1 MNKRILLVGSVGLL
15 MVLLLV
21 GIAGA
26 QTSPGY
32 NLSWY
37 VLAGG
42 GGRSAADHYA
52 MNSTVGQALVGFSD
66 SASIGMQSGYW
77 QNWPD
82 YGVFL
87 PVVVKST

>member
-1 MNKRILLVGSVGLL
+1 MNKRILLVGVVGLL
-15 MVLLLV
+15 MALLLA

-42 GGRSAADHYA
+42 GGRSAAAHYA

-66 SASIGMQSGYW
+66 SASYGMRSGYW

-82 YGVFL
+82 YHVFL
-87 PVVVKST
+87 PVVVKGV

>member
-1 MNKRILLVGSVGLL
+1 MNKRILLVGLVGLL
-15 MVLLLV
+15 MALLLA

-26 QTSPGY
+26 QTSTGY
-32 NLSWY
+32 SLSWY

-52 MNSTVGQALVGFSD
+52 INSTVGQWAAGFSSSTSD
-66 SASIGMQSGYW
+66 GIQTGYW

-82 YGVFL
+82 YAVFL
-87 PVVVKST
+87 PVVVKGA

>member
-1 MNKRILLVGSVGLL
+1 MNKRILLVGLV
-15 MVLLLV
+15 VLLLALLLA

-32 NLSWY
+32 SLSWY

-42 GGRSAADHYA
+42 GGRSAAAHYA
-52 MNSTVGQALVGFSD
+52 MNSTVGQWATGLSS
-66 SASIGMQSGYW
+66 SAGHGMQSGYW

-82 YGVFL
+82 YSVFL
-87 PVVVKST
+87 PVMMKGA

>member
-1 MNKRILLVGSVGLL
+1 MNKRILLVGVVGLL
-15 MVLLLV
+15 LALLLA

-42 GGRSAADHYA
+42 GGRSAATHYA
-52 MNSTVGQALVGFSD
+52 MNSTVGQALVGLSNG
-66 SASIGMQSGYW
+66 ASIGMRSGYW

-82 YGVFL
+82 YRVLL
-87 PVVVKST
+87 PMVLKGA